1 MPRPKTTTYL
11 KVRNGNYSVFLD
23 VPKKLR
29 GLIGVARLT
38 KSLHTT
44 DRTTAERRKAP
55 VLSEWFERLER
66 ARLSLDPTADAAT
79 RARAWY
85 DEASKGPWTYTQE
98 FKDGTSVVHEL
109 DPEREAKEHL
119 LNILDDAPD
128 ADKVYQFAIGKLH
141 RIADEMPGYLS
152 YKPLTSRTQE
162 QKVHVI
168 RTFTEA
174 TGAVYITD
182 ITRANLRIWIASQ
195 SHLARST
202 LAMRLTH
209 LSDFWKHCAAKFD
222 WTTPPPFDRLLPPAS
237 TKATKAI
244 YTDEQ
249 LVQLLTAADPVLRS
263 LILVGCHSGMRIQ
276 EICNLTADN
285 TRSRVFTVTEGK
297 TADAARL
304 VPIHDRIQP
313 IVDRIRGDRWLFES
327 LHHSQPAFWTTIQT
341 RPAFRRSWSAW

>member
-11 KVRNGNYSVFLD
+11 KLRNGNYSVFLD

-29 GLIGVARLT
+29 GSIGVARLT
-38 KSLHTT
+38 KSLYTT

-55 VLSEWFERLER
+55 ILSEWFERIER
-66 ARLSLDPTADAAT
+66 ARLSYNPTADAAE
-79 RARAWY
+79 RARTWY
-85 DEASKGPWTYTQE
+85 SEASKGPWTYTQK

-141 RIADEMPGYLS
+141 RIADEMPEYLT

-168 RTFTEA
+168 RTFIEA

-209 LSDFWKHCAAKFD
+209 LSDFWKHSAAKHD

-237 TKATKAI
+237 TKATKAS
-244 YTDEQ
+244 YTDAPTGAI
-249 LVQLLTAADPVLRS
+249 VNRGGPRAAVAYPDRLPQWNAY
-263 LILVGCHSGMRIQ
+263 SGDLQ
-276 EICNLTADN
+276 
-285 TRSRVFTVTEGK
+285 
-297 TADAARL
+297 
-304 VPIHDRIQP
+304 
-313 IVDRIRGDRWLFES
+313 
-327 LHHSQPAFWTTIQT
+327 HH
-341 RPAFRRSWSAW
+341 R